1 MKPFTSENINEHA
14 VTPPLYPAEIS
25 TRPSD
30 TMNLLR
36 LNYLAL
42 VILTFLLPAQDGFSE
57 TKLRPL
63 EKVRVIALIDVGA
76 ANIGPAVK
84 LDGSIFRNWYKR
96 VFENDSMPA
105 MKGVA
110 TVHYMGLSGDGIS
123 SKQIRDYLLVNP
135 IDYSKEAV
143 LIYFSGHGGT
153 ADGILGMR
161 YISLSDGR
169 LGELDLLDMF
179 KARSTIFF
187 NDSCSSYDEVTLK
200 RLRTQEMEGHYT
212 VGRDSRPDVYK
223 HLFLK
228 TSGQWIFR
236 AASPGEAA
244 WTSASGS
251 HFTTGLFYHLD
262 PSEID
267 NFSRYIEATNEV
279 QFDISKFIAAV
290 QFETSQDFKEH
301 KEKVIEQLL
310 SGRRVAAKGS
320 IADAADQRPSTT
332 AFPSR
337 LGQNY
342 LGAVNAGGFFK
353 RNNQEYFTVRVPYSS
368 IVHGDLNADV
378 TFHYPDGGEVVY
390 GGKTVGSGVILS
402 TNSNLS
408 TGILRIEVPARLI
421 NLNGFPV
428 EKFGV
433 KVTLRNGNEILATSQ
448 MLQLNG
454 TKR

>member
-1 MKPFTSENINEHA
+1 
-14 VTPPLYPAEIS
+14 
-25 TRPSD
+25 
-30 TMNLLR
+30 MNLRQLTH
-36 LNYLAL
+36 LAL
-42 VILTFLLPAQDGFSE
+42 IVLPFILTAQSSFSE
-57 TKLRPL
+57 VRIKPL

-84 LDGSIFRNWYKR
+84 LDGSIFRNWYKE
-96 VFENDSMPA
+96 VFENDSMPG
-105 MKGVA
+105 MKGIA
-110 TVHYMGLSGDGIS
+110 TVHYLGLSGNGIS
-123 SKQIRDYLLVNP
+123 SKQIKDYLVVNP
-135 IDYSKEAV
+135 IDYAKESV

-153 ADGILGMR
+153 SDGILGMR
-161 YISLSDGR
+161 YISLSDGK

-187 NDSCSSYDEVTLK
+187 NDSCSSYDAVTLK
-200 RLRTQEMEGHYT
+200 RLRTKQMEGHYT
-212 VGRDSRPDVYK
+212 VGPDSRPDIYK

-251 HFTTGLFYHLD
+251 HFTTGLFYHLS
-262 PSEID
+262 PAEIE
-267 NFSRYIEATNEV
+267 NFSKYNEV
-279 QFDISKFIAAV
+279 VGEEQFDISKFIKAV
-290 QFETSQDFKEH
+290 QFETSQDFQEH
-301 KEKVIEQLL
+301 KEKVIQQLL
-310 SGRRVAAKGS
+310 SSSRLAAKGS

-337 LGQNY
+337 LGENY
-342 LGAVNAGGFFK
+342 IGSINAGGFFK
-353 RNNQEYFTVRVPYSS
+353 RNNQEYFLVRAPYSS
-368 IVHGDLNADV
+368 VFHGELNVDV
-378 TFHYPDGGEVVY
+378 TFHYPDGGEVIY
-390 GGKTVGSGVILS
+390 DGKTVGTSARLS
-402 TNSNLS
+402 TRSNLS
-408 TGILRIEVPARLI
+408 SGTLRIEVPARLI

-448 MLQLNG
+448 MLELNG